1 MFCNVHLAKL
11 KTETVPM
18 FVIVLLLAN
27 AVDEIMLSV
36 DIRIWTVK

>member
-18 FVIVLLLAN
+18 FVVVLLLAN
-27 AVDEIMLSV
+27 AVDEI
-36 DIRIWTVK
+36 ICQWTSEYGP